1 MDASVIDTV
10 NIFILIASIG
20 TYLHLAK
27 EKKINQVSYRPLQLF
42 CSKVV

>member
-1 MDASVIDTV
+1 MDASVINTV

-27 EKKINQVSYRPLQLF
+27 EKI
-42 CSKVV
+42 